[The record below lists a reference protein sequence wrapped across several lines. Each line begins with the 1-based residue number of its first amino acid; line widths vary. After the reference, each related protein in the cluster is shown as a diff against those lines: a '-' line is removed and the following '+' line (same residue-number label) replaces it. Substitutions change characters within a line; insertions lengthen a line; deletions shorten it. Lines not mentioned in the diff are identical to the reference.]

1 MPRLLLVAVISLC
14 LALPGYAQVLY
25 GSLTGN
31 VVDPSKAAVPGVEIR
46 LTNSLTGVTQKA
58 VTDGQGAYR
67 FPNIQSGTYQ
77 VECAAAGFRGFRRTG
92 IEVPANE
99 VVRVDVGLELGETSQ
114 SVMVAAESP
123 LLQTDNS
130 DVHKDIPS
138 KELTDL
144 PVDGY
149 RNYQSLLGLVPGV
162 TPPVDSNSIA
172 GNPAGSFVNNVNGT
186 SQSNNN
192 TRVDGA
198 SNTYLWL
205 PHLTAYVSPIE
216 SIGSVNIVTNSYDA
230 EQGFASGA
238 VVSVETKAGTNAFHG
253 ALFEYSTN
261 SRFRARNFFDV
272 TPGIPKNIVNQFGA
286 TLGGP
291 IRRNQ
296 LFFFVSYEGT
306 RRRRSYERR
315 ITLPTAQTRTG
326 DFQSTGT
333 IIYDPATGTAAGG
346 GRTAFPNN
354 IVPDSRIDA
363 AARTILS
370 WVPEPNLS
378 GNANNTFISAPQ
390 PLGRNNYDGKLN
402 WNPNSNA
409 TVFGRYS
416 RFIYNVT
423 DPHVLG
429 KAGGQGVA
437 TIFPGHDD
445 GAVHSVTLG
454 GTYVFTPTLLFDGH
468 FGFTQQGQNG
478 HDDLYGANIGLDV
491 LKIPGTNGPTIRESG
506 MPGFQIS
513 GYESMGGYINSS
525 PRFRT
530 DRQYQYA
537 GNASLTKNAH
547 NLRWGMEAYRQEMNH
562 YQPAGTYGPRGGFTF
577 GTGLTANAP
586 SSGNQY
592 NSLAGFLL
600 GLASAGG
607 KSIPTTDE
615 MRTRQWNFGF
625 YFRDRWTV
633 TRRLTLNLGMRYE
646 YYPMVR
652 RDVGGVGRYDWTTNK
667 VLVGGYGS
675 TPTNTGVQVPTRQVA
690 PRFGL
695 AWRVSNRTVIRTGYG
710 VSIDPFPLAI
720 PLRSS
725 YPTVIEQTVTADNTY
740 SAATRLSQGIPLP
753 AMPDLSSGSIV
764 LPSTVTTDT
773 IESDFNRGYVQS
785 FNFTLQHSIGRG
797 FTAQIGYVGSRTI
810 RLMNKVDINAAAPG
824 RGASGRPYAATYGRR
839 VATTVNAPGFTS
851 NYNGMQARIERR
863 FAGGF
868 STNVAYTWSKA
879 LGYGANNDS
888 SLTFNWPEIRRRNRT
903 VLGFDRTHNLRI
915 TSLFEL
921 PFGRRKRLLNSGWM
935 ARVAGGWQM
944 NGIFSAYTGT
954 PFSVSSSATSLNAPG
969 NSQTADQVK
978 AEVEYPKQVGPN
990 LSWFDPLAFRAVN
1003 EVRFGNTG
1011 LAILRGPGL
1020 VSVDANLFRSFR
1032 LREKWTLQF
1041 RAEAFNISNT
1051 PHFSNPAATAS
1062 SMTLNA
1068 DGTVRSL
1075 GGFTVISSARDDA
1088 RQLRFALRISF

>member
-1 MPRLLLVAVISLC
+1 MLRTLFFV
-14 LALPGYAQVLY
+14 LALAPAAYGQVLY

-31 VVDPSKAAVPGVEIR
+31 VEDPSKAAVPGVEVR
-46 LTNSLTGVTQKA
+46 LVNSLTGVAAKTQ
-58 VTDGQGAYR
+58 TDTQGVYR
-67 FPNIQSGTYQ
+67 FNNIQSGTYEVACSAQ
-77 VECAAAGFRGFRRTG
+77 GFRGFRRTG

-99 VVRVDVGLELGETSQ
+99 VVRVDVSLEIGETNQ
-114 SVMVAAESP
+114 SVVVAAESP
-123 LLQTDNS
+123 LLQTDNA
-130 DVHKDIPS
+130 DVHKDIGT

-172 GNPAGSFVNNVNGT
+172 GNPAGSFVTNVNGT

-216 SIGSVNIVTNSYDA
+216 SIGTVNVVTNSYDA

-238 VVSVETKAGTNAFHG
+238 VVSVETKSGTNAYHG
-253 ALFEYSTN
+253 SAFEYNTN

-291 IRRNQ
+291 IRRNK
-296 LFFFVSYEGT
+296 LFFFASYEGT

-315 ITLPTAQTRTG
+315 ITLPTALTRAG
-326 DFQSTGT
+326 NFQSTGAT
-333 IIYDPATGTAAGG
+333 IYDPATGTAAGS
-346 GRTAFPNN
+346 GRTPFPDG
-354 IVPDSRIDA
+354 IVPDARIDPI
-363 AARTILS
+363 ARQIMAL
-370 WVPEPNLS
+370 VPEPNLP

-402 WNPNSNA
+402 WNPTSRA

-445 GAVHSVTLG
+445 GTVHSVTVG
-454 GTYVFTPTLLFDGH
+454 GTYVVTPAMLIDGH
-468 FGFTQQGQNG
+468 VGFTQQGQYG
-478 HDDLYGANIGLDV
+478 HDDLYGTNIGLDV

-506 MPGFQIS
+506 MPGFQIN
-513 GYESMGGYINSS
+513 GYESIGGYINSS

-537 GNASLTKNAH
+537 VNAGWTKSAH
-547 NLRWGMEAYRQEMNH
+547 NFRWGMEAYRQEMNH

-577 GTGLTANAP
+577 GSGLTANAP
-586 SSGNQY
+586 GSGNQN

-625 YFRDRWTV
+625 YVRDRWSV
-633 TRRLTLNLGMRYE
+633 TRRLTLNLGVRYE
-646 YYPMVR
+646 YYPLVR
-652 RDVGGVGRYDWTTNK
+652 RDVGGVGRYDWTTNR
-667 VLVGGYGS
+667 VLVGGYGQ
-675 TPTNTGVQVPTRQVA
+675 TPINTGVSVPTRQFA

-695 AWRVSNRTVIRTGYG
+695 AWRVGDRTVIRTGYG
-710 VSIDPFPLAI
+710 ISIDPFPLAI

-725 YPTVIEQTVTADNTY
+725 YPTVIEQTVVADNTY
-740 SAATRLSQGIPLP
+740 VAATRLSQGIPLP
-753 AMPDLSSGSIV
+753 PMPNLSSGSIE
-764 LPSTVTTDT
+764 LPNSVTTDT
-773 IESDFNRGYVQS
+773 IESDFHRGYVQS
-785 FNFTLQHSIGRG
+785 FNFTVQHSLGKG
-797 FTAQIGYVGSRTI
+797 FTANVGYVGSRTI
-810 RLMNKVDINAAAPG
+810 RLMNKVDINAAGPG
-824 RGASGRPYAATYGRR
+824 QGAAGRPYAATFGRR
-839 VATTVNAPGFTS
+839 VTTTVNAPGYTS
-851 NYNGMQARIERR
+851 NYNGLQARLERR
-863 FAGGF
+863 FAAGF
-868 STNVAYTWSKA
+868 STNIAYTWSKA

-888 SLTFNWPEIRRRNRT
+888 SLAFNWPAAIPRNRT
-903 VLGFDRTHNLRI
+903 VLGFDRTHNLRVS
-915 TSLFEL
+915 SLFEL
-921 PFGRRKRLLNSGWM
+921 PFGRNKRLLHSGFL
-935 ARVAGGWQM
+935 ARVAGRWQV
-944 NGIFSAYTGT
+944 NGIFTAYSGT
-954 PFSVSSSATSLNAPG
+954 PFSVSTSATSLNAPG

-978 AEVEYPKQVGPN
+978 AEVEYPRQVGPN
-990 LSWFDPLAFRAVN
+990 ASWFDPLAFRAVN

-1011 LAILRGPGL
+1011 LNILRGPGL
-1020 VSVDANLFRSFR
+1020 VSVDANVFRSFR
-1032 LREKWTLQF
+1032 VREKWSLQF
-1041 RAEAFNISNT
+1041 RAEAFNLSNT
-1051 PHFSNPAATAS
+1051 PHFNNPAATAS

-1075 GGFTVISSARDDA
+1075 GGFTVISGARDDG
-1088 RQLRFALRISF
+1088 RQLRFAFRLSF